1 MLCLCKL
8 RVYLYHL
15 MRFNGL
21 QVYGDGVMDEAPL
34 LILTNYH
41 VTFFLRRSA
50 TVVDKRLWASP
61 AVWWNQT
68 EPPPRVCWL
77 YALQQAE
84 QLRQLKASLL
94 RVAVPYTLMG
104 HPLPQR
110 GHPPPLRA
118 DSDEETQ
125 STSPSRA
132 SKRRRTAA
140 QQAAQQVIV
149 LNAHSTS
156 GKGYEKH
163 SLAAELHAPATG
175 GVHPLNEPALPDSL
189 AMEPVLGLDTLALS
203 DTLLG
208 AGRYGQVLQV
218 SILTAVMAKPQACM
232 QPCCSLC
239 SCMTMWS
246 CHGLAAFCGLAVPL
260 LQAGLDCSA

>member
-8 RVYLYHL
+8 CVYMYHSL
-15 MRFNGL
+15 HLNGL

-50 TVVDKRLWASP
+50 SVMDKRLWASP
-61 AVWWNQT
+61 AVWWDQT
-68 EPPPRVCWL
+68 DPPPRVCWL
-77 YALQQAE
+77 YALQQAK
-84 QLRQLKASLL
+84 QLQPLKASLP
-94 RVAVPYTLMG
+94 RVAVPYTLKG
-104 HPLPQR
+104 HPLP
-110 GHPPPLRA
+110 LLA
-118 DSDEETQ
+118 DSDGETE
-125 STSPSRA
+125 SNSPSRA
-132 SKRRRTAA
+132 SKRQRTAA

-163 SLAAELHAPATG
+163 SLAAELPAPATG
-175 GVHPLNEPALPDSL
+175 GIHPLDGPALPDSL
-189 AMEPVLGLDTLALS
+189 ATEPVLGMDTLALS

-218 SILTAVMAKPQACM
+218 SILTGVMGKPQACIHT
-232 QPCCSLC
+232 CCSLC
-239 SCMTMWS
+239 ICATMW
-246 CHGLAAFCGLAVPL
+246 P
-260 LQAGLDCSA
+260 